1 MIRLLTGIFK
11 FVFWLFIGFWYNL
24 LFKKNQ
30 Y

>member
-1 MIRLLTGIFK
+1 MIRLLTAIFK
-11 FVFWLFIGFWYNL
+11 FVFWVLIGFWYNL